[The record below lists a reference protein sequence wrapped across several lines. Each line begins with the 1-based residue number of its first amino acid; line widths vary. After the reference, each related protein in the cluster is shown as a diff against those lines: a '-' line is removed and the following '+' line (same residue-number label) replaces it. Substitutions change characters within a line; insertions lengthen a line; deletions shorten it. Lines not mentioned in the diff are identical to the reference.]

1 MIALRLPQNL
11 HLPRGQPPVKGGPST
26 PPRIGGPVGTKK
38 GRTRK
43 GCSTAQ
49 RATKKVATVIAQRIP
64 QNLHL
69 PRGKPPGKGGPSTT
83 PPNRGGGRNEK
94 GENPKG
100 LLNRT
105 KGYQEGS
112 HSDSAE
118 SSTESAPPPGETPG

>member
-49 RATKKVATVIAQRIP
+49 RATKKVATVIALRVP
-64 QNLHL
+64 QKLHL
-69 PRGKPPGKGGPSTT
+69 PRGKPPVKGGPNTA
-83 PPNRGGGRNEK
+83 PPNRGPVGTKK
-94 GENPKG
+94 GEPERAAQQYKG
-100 LLNRT
+100 LPRW
-105 KGYQEGS
+105 
-112 HSDSAE
+112 
-118 SSTESAPPPGETPG
+118 